1 MEQQERLPLIG
12 KKVPTSKEN
21 TRNRMKRIG
30 IIICARY
37 RDCGGGKCFRALRER
52 CGAFSIYPAGEPVE
66 IVGYSTCGGCP
77 GGNVE
82 HVPEEMK
89 KNGAEVIHLA
99 TGLVVGYPPCPN
111 IRRFKVFI
119 ETTYSL
125 PVVIGTHPI
134 PQKYMDAHGKL
145 PFWKERNMAELA
157 KPLLDESP
165 EIKAAYN

>member
-1 MEQQERLPLIG
+1 M
-12 KKVPTSKEN
+12 KK
-21 TRNRMKRIG
+21 IG

-37 RDCGGGKCFRALRER
+37 KDCGGGKCFRALRER
-52 CGAFSIYPAGEPVE
+52 RGAFSIYPSGEPVE

-82 HVPEEMK
+82 YVPEEMK

-99 TGLVVGYPPCPN
+99 TGLMVGYPPCPN
-111 IRRFKVFI
+111 IRRFKAFI
-119 ETTYSL
+119 ETTYNL

-134 PQKYMDAHGKL
+134 PQKYMDAHEKL
-145 PFWKERNMAELA
+145 PFWQENNMAELA

-165 EIKAAYN
+165 EIKSAYN

>member
-1 MEQQERLPLIG
+1 M
-12 KKVPTSKEN
+12 
-21 TRNRMKRIG
+21 
-30 IIICARY
+30 
-37 RDCGGGKCFRALRER
+37 RER
-52 CGAFSIYPAGEPVE
+52 RGAFSIYPAEELLE

-82 HVPEEMK
+82 YVPEEMK
-89 KNGAEVIHLA
+89 KNGADVIHLA

-111 IRRFKVFI
+111 IRQFKVFI
-119 ETTYSL
+119 ETINGL

-157 KPLLDESP
+157 RPLLDESP